1 MDSYMALV
9 AKGSAQ
15 ELQKVLEL
23 KGIRRA
29 DQVAEL
35 LEQLRIKTLAQASPG
50 QKQ

>member
-9 AKGSAQ
+9 AKGSTQ

-29 DQVAEL
+29 DHVAEL
-35 LEQLRIKTLAQASPG
+35 LEQLRTKTVAQASPN